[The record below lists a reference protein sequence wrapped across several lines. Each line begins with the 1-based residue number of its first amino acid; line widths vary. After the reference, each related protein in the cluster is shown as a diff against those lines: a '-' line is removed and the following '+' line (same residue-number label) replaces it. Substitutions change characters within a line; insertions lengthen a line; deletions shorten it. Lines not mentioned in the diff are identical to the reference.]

1 MFFWIIELASFH
13 KTQFIWKKYIQEHAN
28 SHPRQLHF
36 GPWGFGN
43 PQLGTADLEKT
54 FDRLPWNKE
63 IRFTRDNGES
73 IDEPLWWSIG
83 GGTELLEEFYVE
95 VGVHQGSVL
104 PLFVFAVVL
113 NEIIASGREGLLKEI
128 LYADELVLLSETMEE
143 LKKFGNG
150 KRHLR
155 TKG

>member
-1 MFFWIIELASFH
+1 M
-13 KTQFIWKKYIQEHAN
+13 
-28 SHPRQLHF
+28 
-36 GPWGFGN
+36 
-43 PQLGTADLEKT
+43 
-54 FDRLPWNKE
+54 
-63 IRFTRDNGES
+63 
-73 IDEPLWWSIG
+73 
-83 GGTELLEEFYVE
+83 EEFYVE